1 MCIYFNNFVIVK
13 KKYCD
18 IVIIC
23 FVVFLKKID
32 IWVLI
37 YGFIVN
43 VKLDFYYVNEVDESI
58 EIDFVFFLDLDVVV
72 YKFEVEIDGRMI
84 VVEV

>member
-1 MCIYFNNFVIVK
+1 M
-13 KKYCD
+13 
-18 IVIIC
+18 IC